1 MISPA
6 TDPIGVE
13 IIESLA
19 RFGFDYIELSLSDT
33 AALPLPEFNLLKQ
46 RISNSGIPCEACN
59 NFFPARVRL
68 TGRAAKLPLAL
79 EYANAAMER
88 AAELGARVIVF
99 GSSGAKNVPPGFP
112 KGAAWK
118 QLVELLQH
126 LGPIAA
132 QYGITIVIEPL
143 NQKES
148 NLINR
153 AAEAL
158 ELARAVNHA
167 NVQLLIDYY
176 HLMMEREN
184 PEIILSAIPAIRHV
198 HFAQVDGR
206 IFPTE
211 ANEDYPRFFKVLR
224 QAGYAGRCSIEAYTQ
239 NFAADAPQARELIA
253 NLTSAGRAAE
263 TNWCFL
269 PTM

>member
-6 TDPIGVE
+6 TDRVGVE
-13 IIESLA
+13 IIESLT

-33 AALPLPEFNLLKQ
+33 AALSLPEFNRLKQ
-46 RISNSGIPCEACN
+46 RIGNSGIPCEACN

-68 TGRAAKLPLAL
+68 TGSEVKLSLAL
-79 EYANAAMER
+79 EYAKAAMER

-112 KGAAWK
+112 KAAAWK
-118 QLVELLQH
+118 QLVELLQR
-126 LGPIAA
+126 LGSIAA
-132 QYGITIVIEPL
+132 PYGITIAIEPL

-153 AAEAL
+153 AAEGL
-158 ELARAVNHA
+158 ELAQAVNHA

-176 HLMMEREN
+176 HLMMEQEDSG
-184 PEIILSAIPAIRHV
+184 IILIAGPVIRHV

-211 ANEDYPRFFKVLR
+211 ANENYLRFFGVLR

-239 NFAADAPQARELIA
+239 NFAVDAPRARKLIA
-253 NLTSAGRAAE
+253 GLTSAGRAAE
-263 TNWCFL
+263 TNWCFQ